1 MNVATIENKNGKLVV
16 SSRVVAEQLRKEH
29 AKILRDIREKSL
41 SKFGQWIIP
50 SKYKANNGQE
60 YDEFLLTKDGFVM
73 LVFNYEG
80 YLEFKEAYIN
90 EFNRMERELT
100 LKKDSY
106 MIEDPVERAKK
117 WIAEQEEKKALQ
129 IEVQIK
135 EQQIAEFKPR
145 IEYLDTILKSQDTMT
160 VTQIAADYGISAKR
174 LNQILHEEKIQRKV
188 GGQWLLY
195 TNHMNN
201 GYTKS
206 ETTEIQLKEGK
217 NKLVI
222 NTKWSQKGRVKIHE
236 ILTELG
242 ILANMDR
249 EESIKGGI

>member
-1 MNVATIENKNGKLVV
+1 MNMVKIENKNGNLVV
-16 SSRVVAEQLRKEH
+16 SSRVVAEQLGKRHSDVLNKIKEVCNEREFSSVDYVD
-29 AKILRDIREKSL
+29 AKGEKR
-41 SKFGQWIIP
+41 P
-50 SKYKANNGQE
+50 EA
-60 YDEFLLTKDGFVM
+60 LLVKDGFILLCM
-73 LVFNYEG
+73 NYQG
-80 YLEFKEAYIN
+80 YNDFKRAYIN

-129 IEVQIK
+129 IEVQVK
-135 EQQIAEFKPR
+135 EQVIQEYKPR
-145 IEYLDTILKSQDTMT
+145 IEYLDTILNSQDTMT

-174 LNQILHEEKIQRKV
+174 LNQILHDEKMQRKV

-195 TNHMNN
+195 TDHMNR
-201 GYTKS
+201 GYTRS
-206 ETTEIQLKEGK
+206 ETTEIRLKEGK

-222 NTKWSQKGRVKIHE
+222 NTKWTQKGRVKIHE

-242 ILANMDR
+242 IVANMDR
-249 EESIKGGI
+249 EKIA

>member
-1 MNVATIENKNGKLVV
+1 
-16 SSRVVAEQLRKEH
+16 
-29 AKILRDIREKSL
+29 
-41 SKFGQWIIP
+41 
-50 SKYKANNGQE
+50 
-60 YDEFLLTKDGFVM
+60 M

-129 IEVQIK
+129 IEVQVK
-135 EQQIAEFKPR
+135 EQVIQEYKPR
-145 IEYLDTILKSQDTMT
+145 IEYLDTILNSQDTMT

-174 LNQILHEEKIQRKV
+174 LNQILHDEKMQRKV

-195 TNHMNN
+195 TDHMNR
-201 GYTKS
+201 GYTRS
-206 ETTEIQLKEGK
+206 ETTEIRLKEGK

-222 NTKWSQKGRVKIHE
+222 NTKWTQKGRVKIHE

-242 ILANMDR
+242 IVANMDR
-249 EESIKGGI
+249 EKIA

>member
-1 MNVATIENKNGKLVV
+1 MNLVQIENKNGNLVV
-16 SSRVVAEQLRKEH
+16 SSRVVAEQLGKEH
-29 AKILRDIREKSL
+29 KRVLQDIREKSL
-41 SKFGQWIIP
+41 LKFVQWIIP
-50 SKYKANNGQE
+50 SKYKAGNGQE

-129 IEVQIK
+129 IEVQVK
-135 EQQIAEFKPR
+135 EQVIQEYKPR
-145 IEYLDTILKSQDTMT
+145 IEYLDTILKTQDTMT

-174 LNQILHEEKIQRKV
+174 LNQILHDEKMQRKV

-195 TNHMNN
+195 TDHMNK
-201 GYTKS
+201 GYTRS
-206 ETTEIQLKEGK
+206 ETTEIHLKEGK
-217 NKLVI
+217 SKLVI
-222 NTKWSQKGRVKIHE
+222 NTKWTQKGRVKIHE

-242 ILANMDR
+242 IVANMDR
-249 EESIKGGI
+249 EKIA

>member
-1 MNVATIENKNGKLVV
+1 MNLVQIENKNGNLVV
-16 SSRVVAEQLRKEH
+16 SSRVVAEQLGKEH
-29 AKILRDIREKSL
+29 RRVLQDIREKSL
-41 SKFGQWIIP
+41 LKFVQWIIP

-129 IEVQIK
+129 LEVQVK
-135 EQQIAEFKPR
+135 EQIIQEYKPR
-145 IEYLDTILKSQDTMT
+145 IDYLDTILNTQDTMT
-160 VTQIAADYGISAKR
+160 ITQIAADYGISGIK
-174 LNQILHEEKIQRKV
+174 LNQILHKEKIQRKV

-195 TNHMNN
+195 NNHMNK

-206 ETTEIQLKEGK
+206 ETTEIKLKDGK
-217 NKLVI
+217 SKLVI

-242 ILANMDR
+242 IVANMDK
-249 EESIKGGI
+249 EKSA

>member
-1 MNVATIENKNGKLVV
+1 MNLVQIENKNGNLVV
-16 SSRVVAEQLRKEH
+16 SSRIVAEQLVKEH
-29 AKILRDIREKSL
+29 KHVLRDIKEKSL

-129 IEVQIK
+129 IEVQVK
-135 EQQIAEFKPR
+135 EQVIQEYKPR
-145 IEYLDTILKSQDTMT
+145 IEYLDTILKTQDTMT

-174 LNQILHEEKIQRKV
+174 LNQILHDEKMQRKV

-195 TNHMNN
+195 TDHMNK
-201 GYTKS
+201 GYTRS
-206 ETTEIQLKEGK
+206 ETTEIHLKEGK
-217 NKLVI
+217 SKLVI
-222 NTKWSQKGRVKIHE
+222 NTKWTQKGRVKIHE

-242 ILANMDR
+242 IVANMDR
-249 EESIKGGI
+249 EKIA

>member
-1 MNVATIENKNGKLVV
+1 MNMVKIENKNGNLVV
-16 SSRVVAEQLRKEH
+16 SSRVVAEQLGKEH
-29 AKILRDIREKSL
+29 RRVLQDIREKSL
-41 SKFGQWIIP
+41 HKFVQWIIP

-129 IEVQIK
+129 IEVQVK
-135 EQQIAEFKPR
+135 EQVIQEYKPR
-145 IEYLDTILKSQDTMT
+145 IEYLDTILNSQDTMT

-174 LNQILHEEKIQRKV
+174 LNQILHDEKMQRKV

-195 TNHMNN
+195 TDHMNR
-201 GYTKS
+201 GYTRS
-206 ETTEIQLKEGK
+206 ETTEIRLKEGK

-222 NTKWSQKGRVKIHE
+222 NTKWTQKGRVKIHE

-242 ILANMDR
+242 IVANMDR
-249 EESIKGGI
+249 EKIA

>member
-1 MNVATIENKNGKLVV
+1 MNMVKIENKNGNLVV
-16 SSRVVAEQLRKEH
+16 SSRVVAEQLGKRHSDVLEQ
-29 AKILRDIREKSL
+29 IERISESEDFRSL
-41 SKFGQWIIP
+41 IIP
-50 SKYKANNGQE
+50 SVYTVEGQNRTYKE
-60 YDEFLLTKDGFVM
+60 YLLTKDGFTLYM
-73 LVFNYEG
+73 FNIQG
-80 YLEFKEAYIN
+80 YNEFKLAYIN

-129 IEVQIK
+129 IEVQVK
-135 EQQIAEFKPR
+135 EQVIQEYKPR
-145 IEYLDTILKSQDTMT
+145 IEYLDTILKTQDTMT

-174 LNQILHEEKIQRKV
+174 LNQILHDEKMQRKV

-195 TNHMNN
+195 TDHMNR
-201 GYTKS
+201 GYTRS
-206 ETTEIQLKEGK
+206 ETTEIRLKEGK

-222 NTKWSQKGRVKIHE
+222 NTKWTQKGRVKIHE

-242 ILANMDR
+242 IVANMDR
-249 EESIKGGI
+249 EKIA

>member
-1 MNVATIENKNGKLVV
+1 MNLVQIENKNGNLVV
-16 SSRVVAEQLRKEH
+16 SSRVVAEQLGKEH
-29 AKILRDIREKSL
+29 RRVLQDIREKSL
-41 SKFGQWIIP
+41 LKFVQWIIP

-129 IEVQIK
+129 IEVQVK
-135 EQQIAEFKPR
+135 EQVIQEYKPR
-145 IEYLDTILKSQDTMT
+145 IEYLDTILNSQDTMT

-174 LNQILHEEKIQRKV
+174 LNQILHDEKMQRKV

-195 TNHMNN
+195 TDHMNR
-201 GYTKS
+201 GYTRS
-206 ETTEIQLKEGK
+206 ETTEIRLKEGK
-217 NKLVI
+217 TN
-222 NTKWSQKGRVKIHE
+222 
-236 ILTELG
+236 
-242 ILANMDR
+242 
-249 EESIKGGI
+249 

>member
-1 MNVATIENKNGKLVV
+1 MNMVKIENKNGNLVV
-16 SSRVVAEQLRKEH
+16 SSRVVAEQLGKEH
-29 AKILRDIREKSL
+29 RRVLQDIREKSL
-41 SKFGQWIIP
+41 LKFVQWIIP

-129 IEVQIK
+129 IEVQVK
-135 EQQIAEFKPR
+135 EQVIQEYKPR
-145 IEYLDTILKSQDTMT
+145 IEYLDTILNSQDTMT

-174 LNQILHEEKIQRKV
+174 LNQILHDEKMQRKV

-195 TNHMNN
+195 TDHMNR
-201 GYTKS
+201 GYTRS
-206 ETTEIQLKEGK
+206 ETTEIRLKEGK

-222 NTKWSQKGRVKIHE
+222 NTKWTQKGRVKIHE

-242 ILANMDR
+242 IVANMDR
-249 EESIKGGI
+249 EKIA

>member
-1 MNVATIENKNGKLVV
+1 MNLVQIENKNGNLVV
-16 SSRVVAEQLRKEH
+16 SSRVVAEQLGKEH
-29 AKILRDIREKSL
+29 KRIMQDCRDKLEVGAEFVQTSYIDSCNRE
-41 SKFGQWIIP
+41 QP
-50 SKYKANNGQE
+50 
-60 YDEFLLTKDGFVM
+60 EFMLTKDGFILLCM
-73 LVFNYEG
+73 NYQG
-80 YLEFKEAYIN
+80 YNDFKRAYIN

-129 IEVQIK
+129 IEVQVK
-135 EQQIAEFKPR
+135 EQVIQEYKPR
-145 IEYLDTILKSQDTMT
+145 IEYLDTILNSQDTMT

-174 LNQILHEEKIQRKV
+174 LNQILHDEKMQRKV

-195 TNHMNN
+195 TDHMNR
-201 GYTKS
+201 GYTRS
-206 ETTEIQLKEGK
+206 ETTEIRLKEGK

-222 NTKWSQKGRVKIHE
+222 NTKWTQKGRVKIHE

-242 ILANMDR
+242 IVANMDR
-249 EESIKGGI
+249 EKIA

>member
-1 MNVATIENKNGKLVV
+1 MNLVQIENKNGNLVV
-16 SSRVVAEQLRKEH
+16 SSRVVAEQLGKEH
-29 AKILRDIREKSL
+29 KNVLKDIREKSL
-41 SKFGQWIIP
+41 LKFEQWIIP
-50 SKYKANNGQE
+50 SKYKAGNGQE

-129 IEVQIK
+129 IEVQVK
-135 EQQIAEFKPR
+135 EQVIQEYKPR

-174 LNQILHEEKIQRKV
+174 LNQILHDEKMQRKV

-195 TNHMNN
+195 TDHMNR
-201 GYTKS
+201 GYTRS
-206 ETTEIQLKEGK
+206 ETTEIRLKEGK

-222 NTKWSQKGRVKIHE
+222 NTKWTQKGRVKIHE

-242 ILANMDR
+242 IVANMDR
-249 EESIKGGI
+249 EKIA

>member
-1 MNVATIENKNGKLVV
+1 MNMVKIENKNGNLVV
-16 SSRVVAEQLRKEH
+16 SSRVVAEQLGKEH
-29 AKILRDIREKSL
+29 KNVLKDIREKSL
-41 SKFGQWIIP
+41 LKFEQWIIP
-50 SKYKANNGQE
+50 SKYKAGNGQE

-129 IEVQIK
+129 IEVQVK
-135 EQQIAEFKPR
+135 EQVIQEYKPR
-145 IEYLDTILKSQDTMT
+145 IEYLDTILNSQDTMT

-174 LNQILHEEKIQRKV
+174 LNQILHDEKMQRKV

-195 TNHMNN
+195 TDHMNR
-201 GYTKS
+201 GYTRS
-206 ETTEIQLKEGK
+206 ETTEIRLKEGK

-222 NTKWSQKGRVKIHE
+222 NTKWTQKGRVKIHE

-242 ILANMDR
+242 IVANMDR
-249 EESIKGGI
+249 EKIA